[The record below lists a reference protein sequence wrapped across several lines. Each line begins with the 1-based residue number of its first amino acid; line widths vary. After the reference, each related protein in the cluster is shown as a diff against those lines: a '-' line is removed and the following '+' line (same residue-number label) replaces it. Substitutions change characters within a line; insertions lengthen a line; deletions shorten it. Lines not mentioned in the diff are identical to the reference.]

1 MYHPSIGDYTKTNT
15 RGLVTGEFG
24 HPGKNQISKCNINI
38 SCLSTCCVK
47 FSNSTIEMIKVEY
60 KFWFIINNPAVNSV
74 HWVRVL
80 WVVVVVAVGSTC
92 LLFKLHLIPKQQT
105 WAVWEIFSSSSTNPS
120 QSTSLGTLSVASWWS
135 TSVSRS
141 PSRRSRS
148 GWSPRGPR
156 LTWRHCDRRTCRER
170 IYYGWDQYIADAS
183 AYNRSFPCMEAKATY
198 PYAIKTQWK
207 ARNTPSRAFVDL
219 SWFFMA

>member
-1 MYHPSIGDYTKTNT
+1 M
-15 RGLVTGEFG
+15 
-24 HPGKNQISKCNINI
+24 
-38 SCLSTCCVK
+38 
-47 FSNSTIEMIKVEY
+47 
-60 KFWFIINNPAVNSV
+60 NSV

-105 WAVWEIFSSSSTNPS
+105 WADWGIFSSSSTNPS

-156 LTWRHCDRRTCRER
+156 LTWRHCDRRTGTER
-170 IYYGWDQYIADAS
+170 IYYGRDHYIADTS
-183 AYNRSFPCMEAKATY
+183 AYNRSFPCTY
-198 PYAIKTQWK
+198 PYVIKKQRK
-207 ARNTPSRAFVDL
+207 ARNAPSRGHFVPKPL
-219 SWFFMA
+219 VGGFGCLELVLYGIRELA